1 MYMFKIFLALIV
13 GILSFISTYIIGSEN
28 YIELDLHQGLF
39 LITIIPILLIIL
51 ATTIYYLHERR

>member
-1 MYMFKIFLALIV
+1 MFKIFLVLIV
-13 GILSFISTYIIGSEN
+13 GMLSFISSYIIGSED

-39 LITIIPILLIIL
+39 LIIAIPILLIIL